1 MVDAVQ
7 LALGRVIRDAAL
19 AERLASDPHGT
30 LAELGLDEP
39 TRELLLAFGV
49 GRLVA
54 YNAMVRSRLLRTV
67 REFSPRACMIVG
79 DRLPA
84 LVYAWIAERGPSS
97 PYLREIPSEFFAWA
111 RPHWVRAIA
120 AGELP
125 AWLIELFEHEL
136 EQRELVR
143 DPRATGQPSPHP
155 VALALG
161 MVANPTARLVRREY
175 AVHRLPAKLDPELP
189 PEVERAA
196 FVLAAWRDRGDKARV
211 LELRPRHAALLE
223 RLLAG
228 ASLQDA
234 LFGACAAVGEALDDV
249 ILGDTAVTLA
259 TWCDNHLLL
268 GGVAGE
274 DHA

>member
-19 AERLASDPHGT
+19 AERLAADPHGT

-39 TRELLLAFGV
+39 TRERLLACGV
-49 GRLVA
+49 GRMVA
-54 YNAMVRSRLLRTV
+54 YNAMVRSRLLRTI
-67 REFSPRACMIVG
+67 REFSPRACTIVG

-97 PYLREIPSEFFAWA
+97 PYLREIPNEFFAWA
-111 RPHWVRAIA
+111 RPRWARSIA
-120 AGELP
+120 SGELP
-125 AWLIELFEHEL
+125 AWLLELFEHEL
-136 EQRELVR
+136 QQRELIR
-143 DPRATGQPSPHP
+143 DERASGEPSPHP

-161 MVANPTARLVRREY
+161 MVANPTARLVRREF
-175 AVHRLPAKLDPELP
+175 AVHRLPATIDPKLV
-189 PEVERAA
+189 PEVEQGT
-196 FVLAAWRDRGDKARV
+196 FVLVGWRDRDDKARV

-234 LFGACAAVGEALDDV
+234 LFGTCAALGQALDDT
-249 ILGDTAVTLA
+249 ILGDTAVVLA

-268 GGVAGE
+268 GAS
-274 DHA
+274 AP